1 METMY
6 LGESLI
12 NTEVVYFIPNNA
24 NPPFPCRRVENSR
37 VRIYITLL
45 FPEYFCK
52 NQFLQLI
59 V

>member
-1 METMY
+1 MY

-12 NTEVVYFIPNNA
+12 NAEVVYFTPNNA
-24 NPPFPCRRVENSR
+24 NPPFPCRRVNSR
-37 VRIYITLL
+37 VRIQVTLL

-52 NQFLQLI
+52 KQFPQLI